1 MHMKLIATLAGSL
14 ALIFATTLGAAG
26 THLKTEKP
34 LRIAQGMEVSLT
46 DFLVPQKFTVFDFT
60 SEYCPP
66 CRRYTEPL
74 LHLHQQRADIAVIK
88 VDINRPEIH
97 RIDWQSPV
105 AKQYGMRSIP
115 HFKVYGP
122 QGDLLA
128 EGDEARAMVDGW
140 IAGLPQ

>member
-1 MHMKLIATLAGSL
+1 MKLITTLACSL
-14 ALIFATTLGAAG
+14 ALVFATTLGAVG

-66 CRRYTEPL
+66 CRGYTEPL
-74 LHLHQQRADIAVIK
+74 LHLHQQRADVAVIK
-88 VDINRPEIH
+88 VDINRPEVH

-105 AKQYGMRSIP
+105 AQQYGMRSIP

-140 IAGLPQ
+140 IAALPQ